1 MSGYRRICVAVSL
14 LFAGLSSSPALS
26 NPLTDLFNPPPAEA
40 PAAAPAPAAREQCLS
55 QPGRATAGQHWVY
68 HLDGHRKCWFQTAET
83 AVSVK
88 RLVRHRTAKQPAIAS
103 EENEAELRKKPV
115 ADARAQLL
123 SAAPDDAPQAAP
135 SAPAPVDTASASTA
149 DIAAPPVAA
158 APVLAQPA
166 PVAAA
171 PILAQP
177 APVTAAPVLAQ
188 HAIDQPTPGHA
199 APHSVDVD
207 MLLAEVPPPRDT
219 ASSAAPPAL
228 SGASSMAA
236 ADESRWESTATR
248 AGMALIAL
256 GLVSLLAGLLRARRF
271 RDPRAARGAV

>member
-14 LFAGLSSSPALS
+14 LFAGFSSSPALS

-123 SAAPDDAPQAAP
+123 SAA
-135 SAPAPVDTASASTA
+135 
-149 DIAAPPVAA
+149 
-158 APVLAQPA
+158 
-166 PVAAA
+166 
-171 PILAQP
+171 
-177 APVTAAPVLAQ
+177 
-188 HAIDQPTPGHA
+188 
-199 APHSVDVD
+199 
-207 MLLAEVPPPRDT
+207 
-219 ASSAAPPAL
+219 
-228 SGASSMAA
+228 
-236 ADESRWESTATR
+236 
-248 AGMALIAL
+248 
-256 GLVSLLAGLLRARRF
+256 
-271 RDPRAARGAV
+271 